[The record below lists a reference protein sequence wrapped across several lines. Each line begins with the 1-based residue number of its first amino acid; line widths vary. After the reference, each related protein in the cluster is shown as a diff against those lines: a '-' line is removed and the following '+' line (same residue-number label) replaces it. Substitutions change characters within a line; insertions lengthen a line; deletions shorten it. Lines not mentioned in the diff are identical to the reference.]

1 MNKLKHLRGSQA
13 ENIWNAAPVLGCCL
27 RDFSKHRRPS
37 QGFDLTADWIPAWND
52 GIGICRPVGQVA
64 EGYLTFNRLYQ
75 HSRVAFGNPS
85 Y

>member
-1 MNKLKHLRGSQA
+1 MRWLSDSISQPVVYELGRA
-13 ENIWNAAPVLGCCL
+13 EDLSI
-27 RDFSKHRRPS
+27 RRPS
-37 QGFDLTADWIPAWND
+37 LVCRWDD

-85 Y
+85 YETLSILRRSP